1 MLELKDASL
10 TIGGR
15 QILNKLS
22 LMAHDGQVTCIT
34 GAQGCGKTLVLK
46 VMMGF
51 VQLDEGLVSVDGE
64 LVTALSAYA
73 FRRKMAY
80 VPQMTDRTLENG
92 RRQAAFVPTTDDME
106 TVWSGEPL
114 PAWEPKAIEQPVV
127 TVQDK
132 AIVLA
137 DNPPVAMLGQLRSL
151 ANEGRTVV
159 VASCE
164 ETFLNMSD
172 KIITLGEHDHIFS

>member
-1 MLELKDASL
+1 MLELKDATL
-10 TIGGR
+10 TVQGR
-15 QILNKLS
+15 QILKKLS
-22 LMAHDGQVTCIT
+22 LMAHDGQMTCIT
-34 GAQGCGKTLVLK
+34 GAPGCGKTLVLK

-73 FRRKMAY
+73 FRKKMAY
-80 VPQMTDRTLENG
+80 VPQETDHTGNNSGHL
-92 RRQAAFVPTTDDME
+92 AHFVPATDDME

-114 PAWEPKAIEQPVV
+114 PGWEPKAIEQPVV
-127 TVQDK
+127 TIQDK
-132 AIVLA
+132 AYVLA
-137 DNPPVAMLGQLRSL
+137 DNPPVTMLNQLRAL

-159 VASCE
+159 VTSNE

-172 KIITLGEHDHIFS
+172 KIITLGEHDHIYS